1 MLIDTQRIEGFVLEL
16 DDASQVKALF
26 LLNLLEASR
35 FPFLPAPHGEKVE
48 KDLYALLVM
57 TKLNVRLYYTV
68 VHGKAVMLCG
78 IYKGQQKI
86 PLRTLRHCRHLIAQV
101 HLEGA

>member
-1 MLIDTQRIEGFVLEL
+1 MLVDAQRIEGFLLEL

-26 LLNLLEASR
+26 LLHLLEASR
-35 FPFLPAPHGEKVE
+35 VPFLPAPHGEKVE
-48 KDLYALLVM
+48 KDLYALLIM

-68 VHGKAVMLCG
+68 VQGKAVMLCG

-86 PLRTLRHCRHLIAQV
+86 PVRVLRHCRQMIAQV
-101 HLEGA
+101 QSGGA

>member
-26 LLNLLEASR
+26 LLKMLETSR
-35 FPFLPAPHGEKVE
+35 LPFLPAPHGEKVE
-48 KDLYALLVM
+48 KDLYALLIM

-68 VHGKAVMLCG
+68 VRGKAVMLCG

-86 PLRTLRHCRHLIAQV
+86 PLRTLRHCRSLIAQV
-101 HLEGA
+101 QMEGV

>member
-1 MLIDTQRIEGFVLEL
+1 MQVDTQRIEGFLLEL

-26 LLNLLEASR
+26 LLRLLESSR
-35 FPFLPAPHGEKVE
+35 LPFLPAPHGEKVE
-48 KDLYALLVM
+48 RDLYALLIM

-68 VHGKAVMLCG
+68 VDGKAVMLCG

-86 PLRTLRHCRHLIAQV
+86 PMRTLRHCRHLIALV